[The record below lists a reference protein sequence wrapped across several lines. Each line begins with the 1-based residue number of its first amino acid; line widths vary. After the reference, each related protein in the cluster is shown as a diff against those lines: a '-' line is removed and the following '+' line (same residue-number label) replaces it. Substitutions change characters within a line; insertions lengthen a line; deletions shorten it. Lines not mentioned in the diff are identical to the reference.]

1 MKKQSSFLSKK
12 RKSNDSSKKKLI
24 RKKSSKS
31 IKIRGPWSEK
41 EDKLLLDWIEKNGPK
56 HWARC
61 AETIKGR
68 NGKQCREHWN
78 NSLNNNIKKGLWSSE
93 EDLYIM
99 VFYNKLSKSWKKM
112 IPLFKS
118 RTENAIKNRFFSQ
131 LRKIAAKHEIRDRK
145 EYNSKIKLGIL
156 LKYYD
161 KGVEEAKKDFL
172 KENPMEDNMY
182 NLFIK
187 DVENLIK
194 SKPKN
199 QDFIEL
205 DYIRK
210 KYFPNYEDKKNDKEK
225 INNKNEI
232 EIKINIDENETNNEI
247 LNNDNKV
254 ENEDKNKNNNETL
267 NNVSNNNNINNDE
280 ESEKNVNSISANSI
294 TEEEVNN
301 NKKNFET
308 NININQYYT
317 NNINEF
323 KKYNENY
330 KAENKSTYDKALG
343 TYYYSNNNNNKIF
356 NNINELKNNLN
367 RDINNINGQNNF
379 NNLNINFAAN
389 NYINI
394 YNNNNYLNNN
404 MNNAKENNN
413 FNTINYNIPNNFN
426 LDLSMNKSC
435 QNSASFLRKPS
446 EVGDYKKNNLGGR
459 RIDLKNI
466 YNNNDFAIDSPF
478 LRNNSNSY
486 IDYNINPYSNYN
498 TYYNSNIFK
507 PMNSNADI
515 FNYDR
520 PYIFN
525 KEIIP
530 TGNNA
535 FRHMDSNELNKI
547 NRTSCL
553 FPPFGYKRSTSFGS
567 NIEGK
572 IYENNN

>member
-205 DYIRK
+205 EYIRK
-210 KYFPNYEDKKNDKEK
+210 KYFPNYEDKKNDKEN

-232 EIKINIDENETNNEI
+232 EIKINVDENETNNEI
-247 LNNDNKV
+247 INNENKV

-515 FNYDR
+515 FNFDR